1 MNNLRK
7 LRKSA
12 GYTQAQLADK
22 LAVHQTLISQIERET
37 VIPSGSTLVDIAKFF
52 KVSTDYVLGIAE
64 DSSSELVK
72 KAIRIPILGRVPAG
86 IPLEAIQEVID
97 YEEIPAEMGKGG
109 AEYFGLLV
117 KGDSM
122 YPRYLDGDVIIV
134 RKQSTCES
142 GQDCVVYVN
151 GYDATL
157 KTVYLLDD
165 GGIKLQPYNQLYPPK
180 TYYPG
185 DEPIAIAGVV
195 VELRRKMMSAK

>member
-1 MNNLRK
+1 MNNIREIREMK
-7 LRKSA
+7 
-12 GYTQAQLADK
+12 G
-22 LAVHQTLISQIERET
+22 ISQKELAIAMGVSQPTVCNWESFKREPT
-37 VIPSGSTLVDIAKFF
+37 NTNIIRLAEYIGVSVSDILG
-52 KVSTDYVLGIAE
+52 VTDPARKI
-64 DSSSELVK
+64 
-72 KAIRIPILGRVPAG
+72 AIRVPVLGRVPAG

-97 YEEIPAEMGKGG
+97 YEEIPVEMEKGG

-157 KTVYLLDD
+157 KTIYLLDD
-165 GGIKLQPYNQLYPPK
+165 GGIKLQPYNQMYSPK

-195 VELRRKMMSAK
+195 VELRRKMMSVK